1 MFKFAIVLLAWGL
14 VVSQATEKSS
24 GFLSTKSLPDESDED
39 IVLMGPLTPYVS
51 TDVIL
56 GKSQDRHSQI
66 GTSMVLPHQ
75 ARTLQTTDSTDSSS
89 TDSSS
94 TDSSS
99 TDSSSTDSSSTDSS
113 STDSSDDSST
123 DDNST
128 ETAENT
134 TTTVASNEP
143 KTLVVLSGSMTL
155 TVDEADADA
164 FTSTNKTAAEAAI
177 AEGIATTLKLDP
189 SAIEVTITVT
199 DTKPSNRRLADKYVV
214 VDYTI
219 TLNEEDSADSSKV
232 DALVEDLEGDVKAE
246 LETALIEATGVD
258 MKIELLTVTQMTAT
272 QTTITTTTV
281 TSTDGGLVNGS
292 WRSSLSSLLLVP
304 FALALIFAC

>member
-75 ARTLQTTDSTDSSS
+75 ARTLQTTD
-89 TDSSS
+89 
-94 TDSSS
+94 
-99 TDSSSTDSSSTDSS
+99 STDSSSTDSS

-292 WRSSLSSLLLVP
+292 W
-304 FALALIFAC
+304 